1 MWGAISHAPRRPTQV
16 RGSACHGQNLRLSGG
31 KADPPLGVEADR
43 YGQIESKSQESRA
56 LPKLQVGRTRERG
69 GWHRREQRQQ
79 PSRMSGAAPAVPGSP
94 PEALEQRTMHVFIS
108 RALHKILREAPK
120 KHTQLRA
127 ACQEVIGVPTDP

>member
-1 MWGAISHAPRRPTQV
+1 MQ
-16 RGSACHGQNLRLSGG
+16 
-31 KADPPLGVEADR
+31 PLGGETERTLSNTHTDQEAER
-43 YGQIESKSQESRA
+43 SRA
-56 LPKLQVGRTRERG
+56 YAGPKLQVNRTRERG
-69 GWHRREQRQQ
+69 GASRRERQQ
-79 PSRMSGAAPAVPGSP
+79 QRSRMSGTAPAVPGSP

>member
-1 MWGAISHAPRRPTQV
+1 M
-16 RGSACHGQNLRLSGG
+16 
-31 KADPPLGVEADR
+31 
-43 YGQIESKSQESRA
+43 
-56 LPKLQVGRTRERG
+56 PKLQNGTRERG
-69 GWHRREQRQQ
+69 GASRREQRQQ
-79 PSRMSGAAPAVPGSP
+79 QRSRMSGAAPAVPGSP